1 MEGEGRICVNRCGRG
16 PFGGLFLV
24 SEGPPIVQIP
34 PYSLES
40 HLQIDQKE
48 RSKILK
54 PESLFSE
61 EKKPENHFFV
71 SNSFARYFMVEGV
84 GFRVRN

>member
-1 MEGEGRICVNRCGRG
+1 MYNRCRGG

-24 SEGPPIVQIP
+24 SEGPPTVRMT

>member
-1 MEGEGRICVNRCGRG
+1 M
-16 PFGGLFLV
+16 V
-24 SEGPPIVQIP
+24 SEGPPIVQMT

-71 SNSFARYFMVEGV
+71 SNSFAIFFMTFAVLFG
-84 GFRVRN
+84 VRN

>member
-1 MEGEGRICVNRCGRG
+1 MT
-16 PFGGLFLV
+16 
-24 SEGPPIVQIP
+24 

-40 HLQIDQKE
+40 YLFFVKKE
-48 RSKILK
+48 EAKILK

-71 SNSFARYFMVEGV
+71 SNSFAIFIMVKGV